1 MDDLSDKDLQEFKE
15 IFDLVDTDHT
25 GVISLQ
31 ELRKLMASLH
41 LRPTEQ
47 ELAELFEEAH
57 ASPSSTNGAKDA
69 PMAAANA
76 SLGAPPLSRNASV
89 NSTSDTSVGNNNT
102 NNNNNTTSSS
112 GSGGRTINFTQFAN
126 IMARRVQ
133 SEYSAEQLRSAFQLF
148 ESPDM
153 PEGFVSTRVL
163 AHALMTYGSQNPTE
177 EEVERLIAAVDPER
191 TGRVNYYDF
200 VDLVTN

>member
-1 MDDLSDKDLQEFKE
+1 MEDISDKELQEFKE
-15 IFDLVDTDHT
+15 IFDLVDTDHS
-25 GVISLQ
+25 GVISVQ

-41 LRPTEQ
+41 LHPTEQ

-57 ASPSSTNGAKDA
+57 ASTTPGAAAAAAAAAPSIGATPGLVSTSTGSTDAKNPSSN
-69 PMAAANA
+69 
-76 SLGAPPLSRNASV
+76 
-89 NSTSDTSVGNNNT
+89 
-102 NNNNNTTSSS
+102 
-112 GSGGRTINFTQFAN
+112 GSGAGRTINFTQFASV
-126 IMARRVQ
+126 MSRRVQ

-163 AHALMTYGSQNPTE
+163 AHALMTYGSQHPSM

-191 TGRVNYYDF
+191 KGRINYYEF
-200 VDLVTN
+200 VNLVTN

>member
-1 MDDLSDKDLQEFKE
+1 MDDIPENDLQEFKE

-25 GVISLQ
+25 GVISVQ

-57 ASPSSTNGAKDA
+57 AVVAPGTAAAAATPSVSRNPSVVSTSTNSGDNK
-69 PMAAANA
+69 
-76 SLGAPPLSRNASV
+76 
-89 NSTSDTSVGNNNT
+89 NSTNSNN
-102 NNNNNTTSSS
+102 SSA
-112 GSGGRTINFTQFAN
+112 GRTINFTQFASM
-126 IMARRVQ
+126 MARRVQ
-133 SEYSAEQLRSAFQLF
+133 SEYSAEQLRNAFQLF

-163 AHALMTYGSQNPTE
+163 AHALRTYGSQKPSE
-177 EEVERLIAAVDPER
+177 AEVERLIAAVDPER
-191 TGRVNYYDF
+191 RGRINYYDF

>member
-1 MDDLSDKDLQEFKE
+1 MDDLTDKDLQEFKE

-47 ELAELFEEAH
+47 ELTELFEEAQ
-57 ASPSSTNGAKDA
+57 ASPRPAGTATTPSPSHNLSVVSATDNSINPSSAK
-69 PMAAANA
+69 
-76 SLGAPPLSRNASV
+76 
-89 NSTSDTSVGNNNT
+89 NND
-102 NNNNNTTSSS
+102 SSS
-112 GSGGRTINFTQFAN
+112 NNSNSGVGGGSGGRTINFTQFAN

-133 SEYSAEQLRSAFQLF
+133 SEYGAEQLRNAFQLF

-153 PEGFVSTRVL
+153 PEGFVSTQVL
-163 AHALMTYGSQNPTE
+163 AHALMTYGSQNPSE
-177 EEVERLIAAVDPER
+177 EEVQRLIAAVDPEH
-191 TGRVNYYDF
+191 TGRINYYDF
-200 VDLVTN
+200 VEMVTK

>member
-1 MDDLSDKDLQEFKE
+1 MDDLSDKDMQEFKE
-15 IFDLVDTDHT
+15 IFDLVDTDHS
-25 GVISLQ
+25 GVISMQ

-47 ELAELFEEAH
+47 ELEELFEEAQ
-57 ASPSSTNGAKDA
+57 ATPAA
-69 PMAAANA
+69 PPANA
-76 SLGAPPLSRNASV
+76 SALSRNTSV
-89 NSTSDTSVGNNNT
+89 VSTSSNSI
-102 NNNNNTTSSS
+102 NNTTTATNPNASANLVHS
-112 GSGGRTINFTQFAN
+112 GSGSGRTINFAQFAT
-126 IMARRVQ
+126 IMAKRVQ
-133 SEYSAEQLRSAFQLF
+133 SEYSAEQLRGAFQLF

-153 PEGFVSTRVL
+153 PEGFVSSRVL

-200 VDLVTN
+200 VDMVTN